1 MFLLLANLLML
12 FVGCFLEPTAAILI
26 LVPVL
31 MPVVHQLGIDP
42 VHFGLIMVLNL
53 MIGLLHPPMGMVLFV
68 LARVANLSIEKTT
81 MAIIPWL
88 VPLLASLVLITYVPQ
103 ISLWLPKAL
112 LPVSSRI
119 ERVEILQV
127 DLAPKV
133 PRSDA
138 IQAFVTQETP
148 IVRIRCDDGAEG
160 VGYTYTIG
168 TGGSSVVALLRDHLA
183 PRLVGRDPDCIEAI
197 WKDLFFHT
205 HATAVG
211 AITSLALA
219 AIDTALWDV
228 KCRRAGLPLW
238 KAAGGAQPK
247 VPVYT
252 TEGGWLHHSAQQL
265 VDESVAAKSAGF
277 RGAKLKVGKP
287 SIAEDVARL
296 SAVRAAVGDGFELMV
311 DANQAFTV
319 GEARRR
325 AHAYAPLGLAWLE
338 EPLPAE
344 DLAGHVELAAVATM
358 PIAVGESL
366 YHPAHFREYLE
377 RRACSVVQV
386 DCARVGGITPWLK
399 VAHLAETFNV
409 AVCPHFLME
418 LHVSLT
424 AAVPNGAWVEHI
436 PQLDAITTSRMTM
449 NDGFAVPPDTPG
461 LGIDW
466 DLAAIDRQA
475 TARISVGA

>member
-1 MFLLLANLLML
+1 
-12 FVGCFLEPTAAILI
+12 
-26 LVPVL
+26 
-31 MPVVHQLGIDP
+31 
-42 VHFGLIMVLNL
+42 
-53 MIGLLHPPMGMVLFV
+53 
-68 LARVANLSIEKTT
+68 
-81 MAIIPWL
+81 MATIQH
-88 VPLLASLVLITYVPQ
+88 VQ
-103 ISLWLPKAL
+103 
-112 LPVSSRI
+112 
-119 ERVEILQV
+119 ILQV

-133 PRSDA
+133 VRTDA

-148 IVRIRCDDGAEG
+148 IIRIRCDDGAEG

-183 PRLVGRDPDCIEAI
+183 PRLIGRDPDRIEAI

-219 AIDTALWDV
+219 AIDTALWDLRC
-228 KCRRAGLPLW
+228 KRIGLPLW

-252 TEGGWLHHSAQQL
+252 TEGGWLHLPAEALVGQTLEAKAQ
-265 VDESVAAKSAGF
+265 GF

-287 SIAEDVARL
+287 HVSEDVARL
-296 SAVRAAVGDGFELMV
+296 AAVREAVGDTFEIMV
-311 DANQAFTV
+311 DANQCFSV
-319 GEARRR
+319 SEAIRR
-325 AHAYAPLGLAWLE
+325 ARAFEPFGLAWLE

-344 DLAGHVELAAVATM
+344 DLGGHVELAAHTAI

-366 YHPAHFREYLE
+366 YHPSHFREYLE
-377 RRACSVVQV
+377 RDACSIVQM
-386 DCARVGGITPWLK
+386 DCARIGGITPWLK

-409 AVCPHFLME
+409 VVCPHFLME

-424 AAVPNGAWVEHI
+424 AAVPNAVWVEYI
-436 PQLDAITTSRMTM
+436 PQLDDITTSRLAI
-449 NDGFAVPPDTPG
+449 DGGYAIAPSGPG

-466 DLAAIDRQA
+466 DFAAIDRRA
-475 TARISVGA
+475 VARAVIPA